1 MNIYIYTY
9 IYIYIYIKRCVEKK
23 RSLVCHNKVAK
34 YLLNS
39 TSLKKIQK
47 QPQEVKKQL
56 PKVFCKKRCS

>member
-1 MNIYIYTY
+1 MNIYIY

-39 TSLKKIQK
+39 TSLKKNTEAATGSEK
-47 QPQEVKKQL
+47 AVTEGVL
-56 PKVFCKKRCS
+56 